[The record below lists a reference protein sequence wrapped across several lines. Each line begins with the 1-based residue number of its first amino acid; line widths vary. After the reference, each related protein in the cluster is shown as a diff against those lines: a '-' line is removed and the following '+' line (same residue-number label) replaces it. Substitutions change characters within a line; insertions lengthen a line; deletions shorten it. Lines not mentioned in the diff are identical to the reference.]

1 MDNTLPQTNPTP
13 QPQNNQP
20 VMGISTLP
28 KFKLLALGIM
38 IVFFIIVIAVTLFF
52 TRSQT
57 KPQTLTPSPSPNTM
71 TGLQIAEKTAQ
82 FLTKAQD
89 ADGRFALRYQ
99 CFLDRKDCLV
109 SPTITPSSQII
120 VALNNLS
127 KQTSNNTYKQMADR
141 ATEAY
146 LSECQQDAKT
156 CGRNHAGFRDYFKET
171 QDPKFKEALLKISPD
186 LMAKRSLFDRLAS
199 SDVNRLAS
207 LYEVTGDQKY
217 LELIVEITD
226 QLMAG
231 GADSDPRNTILY
243 TDSGFPVRLHDL
255 MALDFTFLPAYRVT
269 QDPKYLEYVK
279 TYLTKAKLAQNIGSF
294 KESNNL
300 SELIYGMDAALQ
312 VGSADNFQAVAQTLI
327 NDLWDN
333 PNNVKYN
340 GDFGFLQYYGEEKG
354 NAKATI
360 TNAWFITILLQLKD
374 QTFQIK

>member
-1 MDNTLPQTNPTP
+1 MDNTLPQASPIP
-13 QPQNNQP
+13 QPQP
-20 VMGISTLP
+20 AAPFLSRT
-28 KFKLLALGIM
+28 KLVALGITIM
-38 IVFFIIVIAVTLFF
+38 IFITIIAVILFF

-57 KPQTLTPSPSPNTM
+57 KPQTLTPSPSPITM

-127 KQTSNNTYKQMADR
+127 KQTGSNLYKQAADK
-141 ATEAY
+141 AIEAY
-146 LSECQQDAKT
+146 LIECQQDAKT